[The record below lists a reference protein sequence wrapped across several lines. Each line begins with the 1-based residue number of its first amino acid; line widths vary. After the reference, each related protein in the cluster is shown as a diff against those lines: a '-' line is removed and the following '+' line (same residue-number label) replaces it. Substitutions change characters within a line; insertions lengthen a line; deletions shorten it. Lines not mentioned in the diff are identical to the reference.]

1 MILVLLILLC
11 AHCTEELST
20 PRVYLEED
28 DSSSPN
34 LLCAHCT
41 KELITTTVYLEEDD
55 SSTPYSIVCTDEL
68 NTQTVYLEED
78 GSSTPNSIVCTENAA
93 KAAERT
99 ETINIVRS
107 LIDYNRLVI
116 T

>member
-41 KELITTTVYLEEDD
+41 KELITHTVYLEEDD

-68 NTQTVYLEED
+68 NTSQTVYLEKMVLVLLILLCVQRTRLKQLN
-78 GSSTPNSIVCTENAA
+78 GRRPSILSGV
-93 KAAERT
+93 
-99 ETINIVRS
+99 
-107 LIDYNRLVI
+107 L
-116 T
+116 